1 MGRGLH
7 PWHRGRCPQ
16 AAPSPVIAGPEGG
29 GTGAAQDPADN
40 RRPQAAFCKRCPT
53 GGLLGHGGGYSSAR
67 GPPHVRGSAP
77 SLGRGE
83 ETQGL
88 QCTGGNGTTG
98 RAPRAPVP
106 PMPPSPRHPLCP
118 QLRLVALNV
127 PLSGDMSGIRGAD
140 LQCYRQSQEA
150 RLYGTFRAFLSAP
163 TQDLASIVKRTDR
176 ALPVVNL
183 KGQLLARSW
192 SSLFEGPAGAAPR
205 GPIYSFNGRNV
216 LTDALWLAWHGS
228 TARGSQARRRDC
240 QGWRSSGPGEGLAA
254 PLGEGKL
261 LAGQRHNCSEEL
273 VVLCVEVA
281 FPYRHM
287 W

>member
-1 MGRGLH
+1 M
-7 PWHRGRCPQ
+7 
-16 AAPSPVIAGPEGG
+16 
-29 GTGAAQDPADN
+29 
-40 RRPQAAFCKRCPT
+40 
-53 GGLLGHGGGYSSAR
+53 GGGYSSAR

-183 KGQLLARSW
+183 KAGVPVPTGRPPTLRRCRGHRSGRPPGGHGLVEGFPPVTRQMGEKYSKW
-192 SSLFEGPAGAAPR
+192 WETTSCPDQGWQQDSGEGPG
-205 GPIYSFNGRNV
+205 G
-216 LTDALWLAWHGS
+216 L
-228 TARGSQARRRDC
+228 RD
-240 QGWRSSGPGEGLAA
+240 SPTLGL
-254 PLGEGKL
+254 LRHRHRTWVFGKL
-261 LAGQRHNCSEEL
+261 RGAKSNLSPTCSGDGGLQAAHTGCQEGPPQTP
-273 VVLCVEVA
+273 A
-281 FPYRHM
+281 PS
-287 W
+287 